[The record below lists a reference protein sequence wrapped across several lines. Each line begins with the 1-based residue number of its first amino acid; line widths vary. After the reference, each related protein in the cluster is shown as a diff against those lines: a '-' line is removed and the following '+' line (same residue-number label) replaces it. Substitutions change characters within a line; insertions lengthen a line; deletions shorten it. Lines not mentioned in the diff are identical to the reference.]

1 MTARPATGFASV
13 VTSWKPYLWFHT
25 LAASSAGRDS
35 TGRVGVDRPSAR
47 LRTVTRHGTPGWSL
61 VAANL
66 RLARG
71 AHPHDLEEHP
81 MNKGREEDPRAW
93 PSTGSGLE
101 TGSMASRSEPLLRPC
116 IAQGPEIKDPRNDGR
131 DVGLALR
138 RQAVVVGA
146 RVLKP
151 SAGIVV
157 DLLWE
162 PEPTGDDEPAVG
174 GLVMGGHY
182 TP

>member
-1 MTARPATGFASV
+1 MGLGTVDG
-13 VTSWKPYLWFHT
+13 
-25 LAASSAGRDS
+25 S
-35 TGRVGVDRPSAR
+35 TQSE
-47 LRTVTRHGTPGWSL
+47 
-61 VAANL
+61 
-66 RLARG
+66 RG
-71 AHPHDLEEHP
+71 
-81 MNKGREEDPRAW
+81 
-93 PSTGSGLE
+93 
-101 TGSMASRSEPLLRPC
+101 

-146 RVLKP
+146 RALRP

-174 GLVMGGHY
+174 GLVMGDHY